1 MRHLCDDSN
10 FWDYLNDETQYLVEP
25 GVGNEPT
32 TYALRV
38 RLNQIQAE
46 TGGEK
51 HESASLSLP
60 CLIEGGTEWKLVEVR
75 QKCDT

>member
-1 MRHLCDDSN
+1 M
-10 FWDYLNDETQYLVEP
+10 EPEVEIGP
-25 GVGNEPT
+25 A

-51 HESASLSLP
+51 HQSVSLSLP